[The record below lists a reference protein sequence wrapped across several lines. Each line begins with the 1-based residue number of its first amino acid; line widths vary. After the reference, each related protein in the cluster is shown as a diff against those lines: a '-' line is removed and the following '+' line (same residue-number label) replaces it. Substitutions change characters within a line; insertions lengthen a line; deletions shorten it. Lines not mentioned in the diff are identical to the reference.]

1 MTQIS
6 FVFGGTVLFR
16 KHLIS
21 YKGITAMHQAMS
33 YRQRPITLWKL
44 VGAIILSSVS
54 ATVAADL
61 AASNAPGTLTVRIT
75 AVGDARHKAPPRA
88 GLDARRWQINNT
100 GQFTIRLRAS
110 GPMGSVAPAAAAKD
124 HEIMDKWE
132 RKMDACKGN
141 ESCEMQ
147 VQGQMIS
154 DPEYHA
160 VMQRMGGAVQAEAA
174 SAAAARQGQQVWM
187 ANPTDPSPASGSLAF
202 NVVET
207 SYGVVDA
214 GGKGDTTCRWTGKL
228 NIAPNSPESKVGAT
242 VLINA
247 STYEVRIPAEAFGM
261 KLTESCSSTKGGAHG
276 PSKNQKYIPLIG
288 RSPPRG
294 VKHFDQLLTF
304 RGPAGSSRSPQL
316 SGKQTVTTEWLDAN
330 NANPIPV
337 KVTID
342 WHFTARAR

>member
-1 MTQIS
+1 MRQA
-6 FVFGGTVLFR
+6 LF
-16 KHLIS
+16 
-21 YKGITAMHQAMS
+21 
-33 YRQRPITLWKL
+33 YRQRPIALWML
-44 VGAIILSSVS
+44 AGATALSS
-54 ATVAADL
+54 ATTTFAADL
-61 AASNAPGTLTVRIT
+61 AAGNAPGTLTVKVT

-100 GQFTIRLRAS
+100 GQFTIQLRAS
-110 GPMGSVAPAAAAKD
+110 GPMGDAAPEAAAKD
-124 HEIMDKWE
+124 QAIIDKWE

-141 ESCEMQ
+141 EPCEMQ
-147 VQGQMIS
+147 VLGQQIS
-154 DPEYHA
+154 DPEYLG
-160 VMQRMGGAVQAEAA
+160 VMQRMGGAAKAGAA
-174 SAAAARQGQQVWM
+174 SAAPTGQAQQVWM
-187 ANPTDPSPASGSLAF
+187 TNPTDPSPASGILEF

-207 SYGVVDA
+207 GYGVVDA
-214 GGKGDTTCRWTGKL
+214 GGKGDTTCRWIGKL

-247 STYEVRIPAEAFGM
+247 GKYEVRIPAEAFGM

-294 VKHFDQLLTF
+294 VKNFGQLLTF
-304 RGPAGSSRSPQL
+304 KGPVGSSRSPQL

-337 KVTID
+337 KVAID
-342 WHFTARAR
+342 WHFTGSAR